1 MIPTDQTKA
10 AHQARRNAAQFAS
23 GDTQRDST
31 RTRTRPATAHDV
43 KRPRVQ
49 PRAGPVLSMQET
61 RRDTNLQAD
70 GHQPNRLP
78 DSETQQAM
86 DLQKQPEPFAT
97 APALGS
103 TDLRPSTSSQMSDS
117 LGAAPLAQFAPASL
131 TSTPPKAD
139 AGVEAAEMVLGGSQ
153 QPGKK
158 RRRKGRT
165 RITRKQI
172 AAKRAR
178 SEDHEAPGS

>member
-1 MIPTDQTKA
+1 MRWPA
-10 AHQARRNAAQFAS
+10 QARV
-23 GDTQRDST
+23 GIW
-31 RTRTRPATAHDV
+31 
-43 KRPRVQ
+43 
-49 PRAGPVLSMQET
+49 
-61 RRDTNLQAD
+61 D
-70 GHQPNRLP
+70 GHTRYR
-78 DSETQQAM
+78 
-86 DLQKQPEPFAT
+86 
-97 APALGS
+97 
-103 TDLRPSTSSQMSDS
+103 RPSATSLHNREASTISVLTGRGHGVRLKREEDAATSLGRVIGSNVRLAPTSLTLSSPRTEAGMTMKMTMGLTKGQMSDS

-131 TSTPPKAD
+131 TSTPPEAD

>member
-1 MIPTDQTKA
+1 
-10 AHQARRNAAQFAS
+10 
-23 GDTQRDST
+23 
-31 RTRTRPATAHDV
+31 
-43 KRPRVQ
+43 
-49 PRAGPVLSMQET
+49 MQET

-117 LGAAPLAQFAPASL
+117 LLRRSLLLHRGPVLAW
-131 TSTPPKAD
+131 
-139 AGVEAAEMVLGGSQ
+139 
-153 QPGKK
+153 K
-158 RRRKGRT
+158 RRRRLDDALLL
-165 RITRKQI
+165 Q
-172 AAKRAR
+172 
-178 SEDHEAPGS
+178 